1 MYSLSNSHSF
11 FAYVVH
17 GILPLQGRSSQY
29 MPLRQYPILPRQDP
43 IIPAELSMLLGQQEK
58 VEWNKLVR
66 AEIEARKVCAGSA
79 KKITER

>member
-1 MYSLSNSHSF
+1 
-11 FAYVVH
+11 
-17 GILPLQGRSSQY
+17 

-43 IIPAELSMLLGQQEK
+43 IIPTELSMLLGQQEK

-79 KKITER
+79 KKITEQ